1 MKITVSNAIRV
12 SGPSPEI
19 LHLCSDRLTLKNPEY
34 EKKRRM
40 GLWTGNTPQTI
51 RLYGRDGEDLILPF
65 GAMDCP
71 AVRDAPG
78 LEYRF
83 ASPQPVAYGGDVPLY
98 GYQETALWAMYLA
111 GHGILQAP
119 AGCGKTQIGVALAM
133 THRRRALWLTHT
145 ADLLEQSRDR
155 ALMYTDPK
163 LIGTVTAGKA
173 DIGRGITFATVQTMC
188 RLDLASLRDVWDVII
203 VDECHRAAG
212 TPTTVTQFSKVLSA
226 LAARHK
232 YGMSATVHRSDGL
245 IAATYALLGEVK
257 HIVPDEAAA
266 ERIMPVT
273 VEAVPTGTGIS
284 PECLNTDGTI
294 NYAGM
299 ISYLCA
305 SEARNGV
312 IINRLREDEGRS
324 CLILSDR
331 LEHLESL
338 MSALPDDMR
347 TDAAMISG
355 KMTSKKGRE
364 ERSSIINQMREGKLR
379 YLFATYS
386 LAKEGLDIP
395 RLERVYLAAPH
406 RDYAVV
412 TQAVGRAARRFEGK
426 SDPLCV
432 DFVDDIG
439 YLRNSFKI
447 RCRYYKKAGC
457 VFKGA

>member
-1 MKITVSNAIRV
+1 MKVSVSNVIRV
-12 SGPSPEI
+12 SDPSPEVARW
-19 LHLCSDRLTLKNPEY
+19 CADRLTLKNPEF

-40 GLWTGNTPQTI
+40 GLWTGGTPQVI
-51 RLYGRDGEDLILPF
+51 RLYERDGDGLVLPF
-65 GAMDCP
+65 GAIDCP
-71 AVRDAPG
+71 DIRDAPG
-78 LEYRF
+78 AEFLF

-98 GYQETALWAMYLA
+98 GYQERALYAMFLA

-155 ALMYTDPK
+155 ALMYADPK

-173 DIGRGITFATVQTMC
+173 DIGRGLTFATVQTMC
-188 RLDLASLRDVWDVII
+188 RLDLGRLRDVWDVII

-212 TPTTVTQFSKVLSA
+212 TPTAVTQFSKVLGS
-226 LAARHK
+226 LSARHK

-245 IAATYALLGEVK
+245 IAATYALLGDVK

-273 VEAVPTGTGIS
+273 VEAVGTGIGMS
-284 PECLNTDGTI
+284 PECQNTDGTI
-294 NYAGM
+294 NYAAM
-299 ISYLCA
+299 ISYLCG
-305 SEARNGV
+305 SEARN
-312 IINRLREDEGRS
+312 RLILDRLTAEEGRS

-331 LEHLESL
+331 LEHLEGL
-338 MSALPDDMR
+338 MSALPERMR
-347 TDAAMISG
+347 GEAAMISG
-355 KMTSKKGRE
+355 KMASKKGRE
-364 ERSSIINQMREGKLR
+364 ERASIMNRMRDGSLR

-395 RLERVYLAAPH
+395 RLERLLLTTPH

-412 TQAVGRAARRFEGK
+412 TQAVGRAARRCEGK
-426 SDPLCV
+426 ADPLCL

-439 YLRNSFKI
+439 YLVNSFKI
-447 RCRYYKKAGC
+447 RCRYYRKAGC
-457 VFKGA
+457 VIRS